1 MKKILLGLAV
11 LTSLNSLNAQVEIK
25 VDGIGPDV
33 SGTIIDINVNSSMTV
48 PYSEHL
54 IVTNNTGSDE
64 QWRVTRVKQS
74 VPAGWSD
81 QICWPP
87 QCYPTSGDIYV
98 TPNTAGNPAPIIV
111 NGTDQTTNAEL
122 AELKP
127 QISPDQSTNGVALY
141 MYYITDLSGNYV
153 DSVGLRYNFTLDV
166 QEAPTLS
173 VSVAPNPADNYIKIK
188 ATGSNEATVKI
199 VDVLGNV
206 VMKETFIESS
216 KTVDVTDFKN
226 GIYFVRVE
234 APGAQTINRKVI
246 VRH

>member
-1 MKKILLGLAV
+1 MSA
-11 LTSLNSLNAQVEIK
+11 
-25 VDGIGPDV
+25 PF
-33 SGTIIDINVNSSMTV
+33 
-48 PYSEHL
+48 SEHL
-54 IVTNNTGSDE
+54 IVTNSTGSDE
-64 QWRVTRVKQS
+64 QWRITRVKQS
-74 VPAGWSD
+74 VPAGWND
-81 QICWPP
+81 QVCWPP
-87 QCYPTSGDIYV
+87 QCYPTSGDTYI

-111 NGTDQTTNAEL
+111 NGTDQTTNSEL

-127 QISPDQSTNGVALY
+127 QVSPDQSANGVATY
-141 MYYITDLSGNYV
+141 MYYITDLAGNYV
-153 DSVGLRYNFTLDV
+153 DSVGLRFNFTLDV
-166 QEAPTLS
+166 QEAPSLS
-173 VSVAPNPADNYIKIK
+173 VNVAPNPADNYIKIK

-226 GIYFVRVE
+226 GIYFIRVE